1 MQSELLNAVTELT
14 LFNIVKFEVVPP
26 RVTEGFWV
34 TFIFLLGNTF
44 LHVWW
49 QVDISFSIKCELC
62 SCNKRFLNMLLLK
75 TFTNSLFSQLFKC
88 KIPPKFCYFFV
99 LRLHVL
105 QYLWLVRHSSYHHRN
120 VHRLHL
126 HHNILKNTS
135 AVVKFGIKI
144 IIKPHLKTIMFKF
157 VSQQHIISSLKASCW
172 LITMKYWRIKYW
184 YIKYQFTYMIS
195 VAVKRKD

>member
-157 VSQQHIISSLKASCW
+157 VSQQHIISIFESIL
-172 LITMKYWRIKYW
+172 LVDNNEILT
-184 YIKYQFTYMIS
+184 YQIL
-195 VAVKRKD
+195 VH